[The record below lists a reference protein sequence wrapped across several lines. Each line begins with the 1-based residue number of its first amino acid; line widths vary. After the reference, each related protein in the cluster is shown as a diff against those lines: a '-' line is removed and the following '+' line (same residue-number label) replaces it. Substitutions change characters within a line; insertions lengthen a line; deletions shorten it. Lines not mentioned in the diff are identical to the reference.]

1 MMSDASHASSNDS
14 RFEAHRTALFQRAL
28 RLTGCTA
35 TAEDVVQ
42 DCYLRWQAQQGKAAP
57 THLRAWLITVATR
70 RVFEL
75 ARCKQLPTTMLQSEH
90 EVTSAAEMP
99 RGDWVMLRGD
109 MLKALSEL
117 TDMQRDVLL
126 AKVLEEAA
134 FREIAAQL
142 DIAIPTVKTH
152 YLRALRQM
160 RDKLGARW
168 STFYED

>member
-1 MMSDASHASSNDS
+1 
-14 RFEAHRTALFQRAL
+14 
-28 RLTGCTA
+28 
-35 TAEDVVQ
+35 
-42 DCYLRWQAQQGKAAP
+42 
-57 THLRAWLITVATR
+57 
-70 RVFEL
+70 
-75 ARCKQLPTTMLQSEH
+75 
-90 EVTSAAEMP
+90 MP